1 VIFASAYHARFFA
14 STRRRKPYKASRFGA
29 IRRVFH
35 PLDREKSR
43 KKNVRGILESMT
55 TRREFLSDNSHR
67 IRFVYL
73 PKHSSWLNQ
82 IEIFFGIVHRKCLR
96 GGNFTS
102 VADLESQLRQFITY
116 YNTTMAHPFNWTYT
130 GKPLQKR
137 RRSHFVPPHH
147 RVKMRRQ
154 HEPRSLVPS

>member
-1 VIFASAYHARFFA
+1 
-14 STRRRKPYKASRFGA
+14 
-29 IRRVFH
+29 
-35 PLDREKSR
+35 
-43 KKNVRGILESMT
+43 MT

-102 VADLESQLRQFITY
+102 VPDLESQLRQFITY
-116 YNTTMAHPFNWTYT
+116 VSA
-130 GKPLQKR
+130 R
-137 RRSHFVPPHH
+137 
-147 RVKMRRQ
+147 
-154 HEPRSLVPS
+154 PSQPWRTW

>member
-1 VIFASAYHARFFA
+1 M
-14 STRRRKPYKASRFGA
+14 K
-29 IRRVFH
+29 
-35 PLDREKSR
+35 
-43 KKNVRGILESMT
+43 
-55 TRREFLSDNSHR
+55 TRREFLSDVSHR

-82 IEIFFGIVHRKCLR
+82 IEIFFGILQRKCLR

-102 VADLESQLRQFITY
+102 VPKLESQIRAFIIY

-137 RRSHFVPPHH
+137 RRPQFVPPHH
-147 RVKMRRQ
+147 RVKLQ
-154 HEPRSLVPS
+154 GKHKTPSLVLS

>member
-1 VIFASAYHARFFA
+1 
-14 STRRRKPYKASRFGA
+14 
-29 IRRVFH
+29 
-35 PLDREKSR
+35 
-43 KKNVRGILESMT
+43 MT
-55 TRREFLSDNSHR
+55 TRREFLSDISHR

-82 IEIFFGIVHRKCLR
+82 IEIFFGIAQRKCLR

-130 GKPLQKR
+130 GKPTKR
-137 RRSHFVPPHH
+137 AAAPISSRPIGVLSCKAHTNHQASPSDETLFPNCGTRWPLTILGPKRAPCFGVSDRSSLSQM
-147 RVKMRRQ
+147 KCASMR
-154 HEPRSLVPS
+154 PF